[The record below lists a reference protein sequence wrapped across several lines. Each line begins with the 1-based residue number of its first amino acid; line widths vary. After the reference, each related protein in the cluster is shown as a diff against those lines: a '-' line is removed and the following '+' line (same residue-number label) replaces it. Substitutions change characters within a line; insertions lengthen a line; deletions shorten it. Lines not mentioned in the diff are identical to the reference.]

1 MSGNRLVWNR
11 AETPA
16 EINRMLSVLAEEY
29 PVADCGDG
37 MRIRFEKI
45 AEPGVLRMAAKP
57 GTIVIQYG
65 SLQAA
70 ARGVGNALAG
80 RTVSGDMVFKTLGI
94 MLDCSR
100 NAVMKVSYLR
110 KWLRR
115 LTLLGYNMVMLYTED
130 TYQLPEE
137 PYFGYLRGGYSLEE
151 MREIDAYASGLGI
164 EMIGCIQTLGH
175 LEHIIRWHAFPNDSE
190 RVLLVDDDRTYALIG
205 KMLDFWGKAFKSR
218 RIHVGMDETHDLGR
232 GRFMDLHGY
241 ERGFDIFNRHL
252 GRVNEMCKERGLN
265 PIIWSDMYFR
275 MGNKDLS
282 YYDKSTVI
290 PEDVRKKIPS
300 NVTLCYWD
308 YYHRDQ
314 EFYEDWIQRHRALGF
329 DPHMGSGVWTW
340 VCMWYDHEQT
350 VNTVTPCL
358 NACRKEKVSEIG
370 YHYYNAIGQETGVP
384 VVKKEYDHYTD
395 ANGVTYYN
403 LRVDSYALV
412 GFAYVNLSETEY
424 NNLMA
429 YQNENDIQVIYPL
442 QKTHNSQYMM
452 GNGGANFWYQLKDES
467 VNTNGDPALDENGS
481 LIPNYLTSDNP
492 NKANYNS
499 KRIAGDDGA
508 DGQWYTYAQKNQ
520 TGYRVRVH
528 YLEYFRYVNGYEPT
542 FIFGTNNYGQD
553 IFTCL
558 AVGARL
564 SFLLSIVVASIN
576 FILGVLY
583 GSIEGYYGG
592 AVDMVMERISDVLNS
607 VPFMVV
613 ATLFQLHLAEK
624 VGVLPSLLFAF
635 VLTGWV
641 GTAARVRTQ
650 FYRFKGQEYVL
661 AARTLGAS
669 DA

>member
-1 MSGNRLVWNR
+1 MMEKNLYPEIPKEKFAFIHKDERIHDEKLQTKSISYLGDAWLRFRKNKSSVVAFCLIVFLLLF
-11 AETPA
+11 AIITPF
-16 EINRMLSVLAEEY
+16 ISPYTVQFRDGYYKSVLPKNTLFENA
-29 PVADCGDG
+29 GFWDG
-37 MRIRFEKI
+37 
-45 AEPGVLRMAAKP
+45 A
-57 GTIVIQYG
+57 
-65 SLQAA
+65 
-70 ARGVGNALAG
+70 
-80 RTVSGDMVFKTLGI
+80 
-94 MLDCSR
+94 
-100 NAVMKVSYLR
+100 
-110 KWLRR
+110 
-115 LTLLGYNMVMLYTED
+115 
-130 TYQLPEE
+130 
-137 PYFGYLRGGYSLEE
+137 
-151 MREIDAYASGLGI
+151 
-164 EMIGCIQTLGH
+164 
-175 LEHIIRWHAFPNDSE
+175 
-190 RVLLVDDDRTYALIG
+190 
-205 KMLDFWGKAFKSR
+205 
-218 RIHVGMDETHDLGR
+218 
-232 GRFMDLHGY
+232 
-241 ERGFDIFNRHL
+241 
-252 GRVNEMCKERGLN
+252 
-265 PIIWSDMYFR
+265 
-275 MGNKDLS
+275 
-282 YYDKSTVI
+282 
-290 PEDVRKKIPS
+290 
-300 NVTLCYWD
+300 
-308 YYHRDQ
+308 
-314 EFYEDWIQRHRALGF
+314 
-329 DPHMGSGVWTW
+329 
-340 VCMWYDHEQT
+340 
-350 VNTVTPCL
+350 
-358 NACRKEKVSEIG
+358 RKEKVSEIG

-395 ANGVTYYN
+395 SNGVTYYN

-429 YQNENDIQVIYPL
+429 YQNEKDIQVIYPL

-669 DA
+669 DARLIFKHIFPNSLGTIVTGAVMTIPGVIFSESMLSYLHIINLETSSLTGWVGTAARVRTQFYRFKGQEYVLAARTLGASDARLIFKHIFPNSLGTIVTGAVMTIPGVIFSESMLSYLHIINLETSSLTSIGTLLSGGQAYLSTYPHIIMFPAIFIAILEIAFNLFGNGLRDALNPSLRGADD

>member
-11 AETPA
+11 AETPS

-29 PVADCGDG
+29 PVADSGDG
-37 MRIRFEKI
+37 MRIRFERI
-45 AEPGVLRMAAKP
+45 AEPGVLWMAAEP

-70 ARGVGNALAG
+70 ARGVGNVLAG

-100 NAVMKVSYLR
+100 NAVMKIPYLK

-115 LTLLGYNMVMLYTED
+115 LTLFGYNMVMLYTED

-137 PYFGYLRGGYSLEE
+137 PYFGYLRGGYSMEE
-151 MREIDAYASGLGI
+151 MREIDAYASELGI

-175 LEHIIRWHAFPNDSE
+175 LEHIIRWHTFPNDSE

-314 EFYEDWIQRHRALGF
+314 GFYEDWIQRHRALGF

-358 NACRKEKVSEIG
+358 NACRKEKVSEVYFTMWG
-370 YHYYNAIGQETGVP
+370 DNGAYCDYDSSLAGLAWAADLAWGGKGADETVAP
-384 VVKKEYDHYTD
+384 VFEAVCGASYREQITASEMQLACKVKDD
-395 ANGVTYYN
+395 V
-403 LRVDSYALV
+403 LRVYTSLILWDDPLLGIV
-412 GFAYVNLSETEY
+412 WREY
-424 NNLMA
+424 R
-429 YQNENDIQVIYPL
+429 
-442 QKTHNSQYMM
+442 K
-452 GNGGANFWYQLKDES
+452 F
-467 VNTNGDPALDENGS
+467 DENIWNLVLDRVREVRTKLAPS
-481 LIPNYLTSDNP
+481 VEH
-492 NKANYNS
+492 
-499 KRIAGDDGA
+499 REAGDIGHAWNLCDLVA
-508 DGQWYTYAQKNQ
+508 KKIEMRFALLKA
-520 TGYRVRVH
+520 
-528 YLEYFRYVNGYEPT
+528 YEAGDRAELMRIRNCMVPEVIAA
-542 FIFGTNNYGQD
+542 F
-553 IFTCL
+553 
-558 AVGARL
+558 
-564 SFLLSIVVASIN
+564 
-576 FILGVLY
+576 
-583 GSIEGYYGG
+583 E
-592 AVDMVMERISDVLNS
+592 AVDATFRRQWMRRNKPFGLEIMQIRFAGQIARYKEVARRIGELLEGTVDSIPELEVKVEN
-607 VPFMVV
+607 P
-613 ATLFQLHLAEK
+613 
-624 VGVLPSLLFAF
+624 VGVID
-635 VLTGWV
+635 GRY
-641 GTAARVRTQ
+641 GRN
-650 FYRFKGQEYVL
+650 
-661 AARTLGAS
+661 AS
-669 DA
+669 GCLI